1 MVAQFG
7 TSTLTGAVSVLSV
20 AFSVQLVDEL
30 IEDFLTLVW
39 REAIWR
45 DGSSR
50 HTASTLLHEKV
61 SRCF

>member
-30 IEDFLTLVW
+30 IEDFLTLV
-39 REAIWR
+39 
-45 DGSSR
+45 
-50 HTASTLLHEKV
+50 
-61 SRCF
+61 